1 MAEFF
6 AIYGT
11 AMLVAS
17 LIAGAIAGFWKN
29 RDYSFWMTV
38 CLLFPPALL
47 LLLLMPKNTGAR
59 PRRPSL
65 DEEEDRQL
73 RAEERDRLY

>member
-11 AMLVAS
+11 AMLVAGV
-17 LIAGAIAGFWKN
+17 LAGALAAYKN
-29 RDYSFWMTV
+29 RDYSFWMAI
-38 CLLFPPALL
+38 CLLFPPAIL
-47 LLLLMPKNTGAR
+47 LLLLMPKNPGPR

-65 DEEEDRQL
+65 DEQEAREL